1 MGTNIADQE
10 ILDSY
15 TLKGN
20 WGGRKGGANSLF
32 CALFPI
38 LKSSPAAVSG

>member
-1 MGTNIADQE
+1 METNIADQE

-20 WGGRKGGANSLF
+20 WQRLTVVAKYRF
-32 CALFPI
+32 CARVPI
-38 LKSSPAAVSG
+38 LKTSPAAVSG

>member
-1 MGTNIADQE
+1 METNIADQE

-20 WGGRKGGANSLF
+20 WQRLTVVANSHF
-32 CALFPI
+32 FAPFPI

>member
-10 ILDSY
+10 ILDNY
-15 TLKGN
+15 IIKKELATTN
-20 WGGRKGGANSLF
+20 GRCQFLF
-32 CALFPI
+32 CALCSI